1 MKLKPSEFFSAGDET
16 LQGCGKLPN
25 GATACKLAVSHAQ
38 HKLMVKIGLLN
49 LPEALKKEEVEI
61 TLADIEKVKSAAA
74 RDAGQFVMF
83 PEMSKTEKKFA
94 ESNREGI
101 SKGVENYTKA
111 LKRKAYL
118 S

>member
-1 MKLKPSEFFSAGDET
+1 MKLKPSEFFSAGDEA
-16 LQGCGKLPN
+16 LQECKKLPD

-38 HKLMVKIGLLN
+38 HKLMVKTGLLI

-61 TLADIEKVKSAAA
+61 TLADIEKVKSAAE

-83 PEMSKTEKKFA
+83 PEMSKLEREFA
-94 ESNREGI
+94 ESNRKGI
-101 SKGVENYTKA
+101 SEGVKNYTKA

-118 S
+118 